1 MLIIVVVFVISF
13 LIGIPV
19 AFSMG
24 ISGIVGLL
32 FAANSAPNMA
42 AIKMYTS
49 LDSFALLAI
58 PLYGIMGYIME
69 KSGALARLT
78 NFLKTIL
85 GPIKGG
91 MAYLNVLASMMFAGI
106 SGTAVSD
113 VSSMGFLEIKMMKE
127 TGLPQDFSGA
137 LTAASAVAGPII
149 PPSLAMVVFALAIGG
164 GISISGLFASGV
176 IPGILLGLFLILVS
190 YIYMHRKGVSE
201 KIISDSK
208 PSIKQVLHVT
218 WSALPV
224 LFLPFIII
232 GGILSGIFTVT
243 EAAAV
248 GIIYSLFVGFF
259 ITKELKISH
268 LPLIILGAASIT
280 GSIAIIFGASSLIS
294 WILTINQIPVII
306 ANAIMSVTTSRYVFL
321 LLVVALMLL
330 VGCVM
335 EPNAALI
342 MLAPILYPIAVQLGI
357 HPFQFGLIFVMTV
370 EIGLL
375 TPPVGVLLFVT
386 SSVGEIELSKLIKMI
401 WPFFIAEVLVVILA
415 IFIPQ
420 ITLFIPTVFGYC

>member
-1 MLIIVVVFVISF
+1 MQVIAVIFVIAF

-24 ISGIVGLL
+24 IAGVAGLL
-32 FAANSAPNMA
+32 VATNTAPNMA
-42 AIKMYTS
+42 AVKMYTS

-69 KSGALARLT
+69 RSGALARLT
-78 NFLKTIL
+78 GFLKTLL
-85 GPIKGG
+85 GPVRGG
-91 MAYLNVLASMMFAGI
+91 MAYLNIFASLMFAGI

-113 VSSMGFLEIKMMKE
+113 VSSMGYLEIKMMEE
-127 TGLPQDFSGA
+127 TGLPRDFSGA

-164 GISISGLFASGV
+164 GISVSGLFASGV
-176 IPGILLGLFLILVS
+176 IPGLLLGLFLILIS
-190 YIYMHRKGVSE
+190 YLSIHRNGAFQNLVTYP
-201 KIISDSK
+201 K
-208 PSIKQVLHVT
+208 PSFKQVLRET

-224 LFLPFIII
+224 LFLPLLVI
-232 GGILSGIFTVT
+232 GGILLGIFTVT

-248 GIIYSLFVGFF
+248 GIVYSLLVGFLV
-259 ITKELKISH
+259 TKELKISH
-268 LPLIILGAASIT
+268 LPLIILNAASIT

-294 WILTINQIPVII
+294 WMLTIKQIPLLI
-306 ANAIMSVTTSRYVFL
+306 ANAIISVTANQSVFL
-321 LLVVALMLL
+321 LLVVLLMLL
-330 VGCVM
+330 VGCIM

-342 MLAPILYPIAVQLGI
+342 MLAPILYPIAMQLGV

-375 TPPVGVLLFVT
+375 TPPVGVLLFIT
-386 SSVGEIELSKLIKMI
+386 SNVGEIELSKLIKRI
-401 WPFFIAEVLVVILA
+401 WPFFLAEVLVVILA
-415 IFIPQ
+415 VFFAP
-420 ITLFIPTVFGYC
+420 ITLWVPTIFGYC

>member
-1 MLIIVVVFVISF
+1 MLIIIVVFVISF

-248 GIIYSLFVGFF
+248 GIIYSLLVGFF
-259 ITKELKISH
+259 ITKELKIAH
-268 LPLIILGAASIT
+268 LPLIILSAASIT
-280 GSIAIIFGASSLIS
+280 VRYNIF
-294 WILTINQIPVII
+294 
-306 ANAIMSVTTSRYVFL
+306 R
-321 LLVVALMLL
+321 
-330 VGCVM
+330 
-335 EPNAALI
+335 
-342 MLAPILYPIAVQLGI
+342 
-357 HPFQFGLIFVMTV
+357 
-370 EIGLL
+370 
-375 TPPVGVLLFVT
+375 
-386 SSVGEIELSKLIKMI
+386 K
-401 WPFFIAEVLVVILA
+401 
-415 IFIPQ
+415 
-420 ITLFIPTVFGYC
+420 

>member
-1 MLIIVVVFVISF
+1 
-13 LIGIPV
+13 
-19 AFSMG
+19 
-24 ISGIVGLL
+24 
-32 FAANSAPNMA
+32 
-42 AIKMYTS
+42 
-49 LDSFALLAI
+49 
-58 PLYGIMGYIME
+58 
-69 KSGALARLT
+69 
-78 NFLKTIL
+78 
-85 GPIKGG
+85 
-91 MAYLNVLASMMFAGI
+91 
-106 SGTAVSD
+106 
-113 VSSMGFLEIKMMKE
+113 MMKE

-232 GGILSGIFTVT
+232 GGILLGIFTVT